1 MENETVAPK
10 KRLGQ
15 NFLAQVGSAQKL
27 IRAAEAGAEETLLEI
42 GPGTGNLTAELVKTG
57 NPIFAVEKDPDMA
70 AILRKRFAGA
80 KNFNLATADI
90 LKFDETKIP
99 APYRIIANLP
109 FYAGAPIIRKFLE
122 SKNPPRAMALILQKE
137 VAQRICARPPKM
149 NLLALAVQF
158 YAAPKIISYIAKGS
172 FWPAPKVDAAILL
185 LTLLPKTGERA
196 DRRFAQKFFAAA
208 RAGFSHPRK
217 ILAGNLAQGLKLPR
231 EKVVAAL
238 EKTNLSANCRAQ
250 DLPREAWIALARAL
264 EFQSMQ

>member
-1 MENETVAPK
+1 VAPK

-15 NFLAQVGSAQKL
+15 NFLAQVGIARKL

-57 NPIFAVEKDPDMA
+57 NPIFAVEKDPYMA
-70 AILRKRFAGA
+70 AILRQRFAGA
-80 KNFNLATADI
+80 KNFNLAVADI
-90 LKFDETKIP
+90 LKFDETEIP

-109 FYAGAPIIRKFLE
+109 FYCRGAHHPQIFGKQKPSPRDGADP
-122 SKNPPRAMALILQKE
+122 SKKE

-231 EKVVAAL
+231 EKVIAAL